1 MKALNL
7 VFIFVFAVSFSQEA
21 KKLALVIGNADYA
34 ANPLENP
41 VNDARLIGK
50 TLDSLGF
57 DVDLKEN
64 LSDNDSFLKAIN
76 DFGNKVPDYDVGFV
90 YYSGHAVQI
99 DGINYLLPTD
109 EVFKTRFNVKDYGV
123 NVEKL
128 LRHMR
133 SYNDKTFVLVLDAC
147 RDNPFES
154 NWNRTRSLG
163 KGSGLAEIPPPAG
176 SIIAFSTSA
185 GKTADDAGNGTNSYY
200 TSSLSKNLLV
210 KDVSLDQ
217 VFRNVRADVLEASQ
231 GVQMPAEYSQ
241 LTGDALV
248 LNPTN
253 LDSDYSSVNDI
264 LMGKGEYAFDYVK
277 ALQILNI
284 ILSKE
289 PNNLRANKY
298 LLETYLCMGQEEK
311 GRSLLS
317 YLIELY
323 DEEAY
328 FLFIRSLFN
337 QELMLDL
344 RYDDDKI
351 KKLVLKDLEASI
363 ALEPG
368 NPIHFY
374 NKARFLAYFDY
385 DKLEEA
391 IKLVSVAIEKHLSL
405 LNNAEEPVYF
415 GFEEPV
421 RGSGADVF
429 FKKTSF
435 SIEGFYNLRLR
446 LYLFFGDYK
455 KACEDVNS
463 ALNYLLQNEDK
474 HYNLLA
480 RLERGIETSLMYLQE
495 AINGGEEF
503 CAKHND

>member
-1 MKALNL
+1 MRWFSVVL
-7 VFIFVFAVSFSQEA
+7 VFCMFSLYSQGE
-21 KKLALVIGNADYA
+21 KKLALVIGNSNYE
-34 ANPLENP
+34 NELKNP
-41 VNDARLIGK
+41 VNDARLIASV
-50 TLDSLGF
+50 LDSLSF
-57 DVDLKEN
+57 DVILKEN
-64 LSDNDSFLKAIN
+64 LETDRDFKDAILE
-76 DFGNKVPDYDVGFV
+76 FGSKRSSYEIGFI
-90 YYSGHAVQI
+90 YYAGHGIQI
-99 DGINYLLPTD
+99 DGVNYLLPTK
-109 EVFKTRFNVKDYGV
+109 EVFNSEEDVSFYAFDVQNLM
-123 NVEKL
+123 KL
-128 LRHMR
+128 LGK
-133 SYNDKTFVLVLDAC
+133 KTDQANILILDAC
-147 RDNPFES
+147 RDNPYEK
-154 NWNRTRSLG
+154 NWNLTRSS
-163 KGSGLAEIPPPAG
+163 KNSSGLAKMPPPTG
-176 SIIAFSTSA
+176 SLIAFSTESGA
-185 GKTADDAGNGTNSYY
+185 TAPDGKGTNSIY
-200 TSSLSKNLLV
+200 TLSLAKNLLI
-210 KDVSLDQ
+210 KDVSIDQ
-217 VFRNVRADVLEASQ
+217 VFRNVRAEVLKQSDNKQRPSEESK
-231 GVQMPAEYSQ
+231 
-241 LTGDALV
+241 LTGGALV
-248 LNPTN
+248 LNPSSFD
-253 LDSDYSSVNDI
+253 LDYSLVNDI
-264 LMGKGEYAFDYVK
+264 LMGKGKYAYDYVK

-289 PNNLRANKY
+289 PNNLRANQY

-374 NKARFLAYFDY
+374 NKARFLAYFNY

-391 IKLVSVAIEKHLSL
+391 IELVSVAIEKHLSL

-495 AINGGEEF
+495 AINNGEEF
-503 CAKHND
+503 CAKNN